1 MKYVVTIGGLDM
13 KETTFE
19 CYDAMGVALV
29 ICEYGY
35 PKTEFNRL
43 VCDIAEYVDDNY
55 NYVVMFPNM
64 YVSADIK
71 MCK

>member
-13 KETTFE
+13 KEVTFE
-19 CYDAMGVALV
+19 GFDAMGCALV

-35 PKTEFNRL
+35 PQTEFNRL
-43 VCDIAEYVDDNY
+43 VCDIDEYVDDNY
-55 NYVVMFPNM
+55 NYIVMFPNM
-64 YVSADIK
+64 YISADIK